1 MKIPYNKQ
9 HIFNDA
15 FKIVSRS
22 LKSDLIT
29 TGQYVNKFEKK
40 LSFYNKVKF
49 SLATSSGTSAL
60 HLAFE
65 SINVKKG
72 DNVIIPA
79 INFIAS
85 YSMLKKLKANIFL
98 ADVDREGHL
107 SPKSLV
113 NCINKN
119 NLKKIKTVVNMHMSG
134 QIKYVNDFYQLK
146 KKYGFILINDSC
158 HSFGSKYVYRKKIY
172 DVGNCKLFDIAT
184 FSFHPVKSITTGE
197 GGALLTNNKEFFQS
211 AKQKRSHGIIRDK
224 KKYWKYNINELG
236 YNYRI
241 SDINCALGL
250 SQLNNLKKLLSK
262 RKKIANY
269 YFKNLE
275 KFKDFIDLPNKNV
288 INMSSWHLFII
299 RFKTQMLKKNF
310 SKDDVFN
317 IFNAK
322 KIFPQYHYIP
332 IYKFRVFKGK
342 EKRLPETEN
351 FYKSSLSL
359 PIYYEMNFKDCDKVI
374 KCVEISLRK
383 FK

>member
-15 FKIVSRS
+15 FNIVSRS

-29 TGQYVNKFEKK
+29 TGQYVKKFEKK
-40 LSFYNKVKF
+40 LSIYNKVKF
-49 SLATSSGTSAL
+49 SLVTSSGTSAL

-65 SINVKKG
+65 SINIKKG

-85 YSMLKKLKANIFL
+85 YSMLKKLNANIFL
-98 ADVDREGHL
+98 ADVDQEGHL

-113 NCINKN
+113 DCIKKN

-134 QIKYVNDFYQLK
+134 QIKYVIDFYKLK
-146 KKYGFILINDSC
+146 KKYDFILINDSC
-158 HSFGSKYVYRKKIY
+158 HSFGSKYIFKKKIY
-172 DVGNCKLFDIAT
+172 NSGNCKLFDIAT

-197 GGALLTNNKEFFQS
+197 GGALLTNNKQIYQN
-211 AKQKRSHGIIRDK
+211 ARDKRSHGIIRDK
-224 KKYWKYNINELG
+224 KKYWNYNINELG

-250 SQLNNLKKLLSK
+250 SQLNSLKKLLSK
-262 RKKIANY
+262 RKIIAHY
-269 YFKNLE
+269 YLKNLE
-275 KFKDFIDLPNKNV
+275 KFKEYIDLPNKNL
-288 INMSSWHLFII
+288 INLSSCHLFII
-299 RFKTQMLKKNF
+299 RFKINILKKNF
-310 SKDDVFN
+310 SKDDVFY

-332 IYKFRVFKGK
+332 IYKFTAFKGRK
-342 EKRLPETEN
+342 KRLPVTES

-374 KCVEISLRK
+374 KCIEIAIKK